1 MREIK
6 FRVWDNDFK
15 KMLLVNDAKF
25 VDGVLIGAKGINWD
39 SKVIVQQFTGLK
51 DKNGKDIYEGDIV
64 KLLERDWPSQL
75 SSFPELNHK
84 QYLDKISSIAEVIF
98 IDGKFELNKIT
109 ENNYYSTSLLSS
121 RRDIFEVIGN
131 IYENPELLTN

>member
-6 FRVWDNDFK
+6 FRWFNLEEKKFNYFDFLFTCDVK
-15 KMLLVNDAKF
+15 RFSDDKEFSYLETL
-25 VDGVLIGAKGINWD
+25 
-39 SKVIVQQFTGLK
+39 QQFTGLK

-84 QYLDKISSIAEVIF
+84 QYLDKISSIADVIF

-131 IYENPELLTN
+131 IYENPELLSN

>member
-1 MREIK
+1 MWE
-6 FRVWDNDFK
+6 F
-15 KMLLVNDAKF
+15 
-25 VDGVLIGAKGINWD
+25 
-39 SKVIVQQFTGLK
+39 QQFTGLQ
-51 DKNGKDIYEGDIV
+51 DKNGKDIYEGDVV